1 MASPKMK
8 EAASKFP
15 EGDADAEL
23 NPGKNKSVEVDP
35 KASEVTSLQ
44 IKQRAEAED
53 NKKKEKKEKN
63 EAAQS
68 LKTTIIVSGVIV
80 ALIGA
85 IFALTKK
92 LREK

>member
-1 MASPKMK
+1 MLTILCCV
-8 EAASKFP
+8 F
-15 EGDADAEL
+15 L
-23 NPGKNKSVEVDP
+23 
-35 KASEVTSLQ
+35 
-44 IKQRAEAED
+44 KQRAEAED

-63 EAAQS
+63 EAAQT

>member
-44 IKQRAEAED
+44 IKVTF
-53 NKKKEKKEKN
+53 
-63 EAAQS
+63 
-68 LKTTIIVSGVIV
+68 L
-80 ALIGA
+80 
-85 IFALTKK
+85 FCK
-92 LREK
+92 LLCFDFFHN

>member
-44 IKQRAEAED
+44 IKAED

>member
-63 EAAQS
+63 EAAQT

>member
-53 NKKKEKKEKN
+53 NKKKEKKE
-63 EAAQS
+63 AAQT

-85 IFALTKK
+85 IFSLTKK